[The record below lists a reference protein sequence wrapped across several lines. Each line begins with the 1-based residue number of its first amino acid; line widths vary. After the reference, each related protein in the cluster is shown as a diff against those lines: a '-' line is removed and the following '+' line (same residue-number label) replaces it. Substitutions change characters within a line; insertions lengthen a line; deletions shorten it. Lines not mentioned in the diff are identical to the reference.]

1 MFNILFE
8 VFFEKSFDNFVL
20 YFVLYFVRL
29 FSNSKVIILITFE
42 DKLEGKWRMAVSKLA
57 APLAS
62 TEWPL

>member
-8 VFFEKSFDNFVL
+8 VFFENKSFDNFL
-20 YFVLYFVRL
+20 LYFVRL

>member
-8 VFFEKSFDNFVL
+8 VFFENKSFDN
-20 YFVLYFVRL
+20 FVLYFVRL

>member
-8 VFFEKSFDNFVL
+8 VFFEKSFDN
-20 YFVLYFVRL
+20 FVLYFVRL

>member
-8 VFFEKSFDNFVL
+8 IFFENKSFDN
-20 YFVLYFVRL
+20 FVLYFVRL

>member
-8 VFFEKSFDNFVL
+8 VFFENKSFDN
-20 YFVLYFVRL
+20 FVLYFVRL

-42 DKLEGKWRMAVSKLA
+42 DKLEGKWRMAMSKLA